1 MPFSTMMKIFQIG
14 WKKAQAWGRAWRR
27 LENALERWQQRRF
40 LRTLNERTLKDLG
53 LSRCDVEREA
63 NKRWRR

>member
-1 MPFSTMMKIFQIG
+1 MPFSTITRGIRFR
-14 WKKAQAWGRAWRR
+14 WKKAQKWGRTWRC

-40 LRTLNERTLKDLG
+40 LRTLKDHTLKDLG

>member
-1 MPFSTMMKIFQIG
+1 MPFSTITRVLRIR
-14 WKKAQAWGRAWRR
+14 WKKALRRGRAWRR
-27 LENALERWQQRRF
+27 MENALERWQQRRL
-40 LRTLNERTLKDLG
+40 LRTLNDHTLKDLG